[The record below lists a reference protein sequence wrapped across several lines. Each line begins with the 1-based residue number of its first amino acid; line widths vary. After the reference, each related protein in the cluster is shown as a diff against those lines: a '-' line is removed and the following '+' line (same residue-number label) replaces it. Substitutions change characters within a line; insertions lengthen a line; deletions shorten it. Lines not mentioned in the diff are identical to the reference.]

1 MKLSQM
7 VRAAVIVEDLNRSVD
22 FYENILGLRE
32 VYFEGELNHPAGA
45 KLLAM
50 PEATSIRAKI
60 LKAPGPAFGMIGL
73 FELTNPE
80 PPHVKRNNETSNI
93 GEACQVYYCDDLDEI
108 YDKLVQGGHTVVC
121 PPTFLKVGNRTGQRE
136 MVFRDPDG
144 AMINLIEWDF
154 ESDRDPIEE
163 H

>member
-22 FYENILGLRE
+22 FYENILGLQE

-45 KLLAM
+45 ELLAV
-50 PEATSIRAKI
+50 PEGTNIRAKI

-80 PPHVKRNNETSNI
+80 PSHVKRNEKTSNI
-93 GEACQVYYCDDLDEI
+93 GEMCQVYYCDNVDEV
-108 YDKLVQGGHTVVC
+108 YEKLVQGGHTVVC
-121 PPTFLKVGNRTGQRE
+121 APTFLRVGNRTGQRE

-154 ESDRDPIEE
+154 ETGRDPIEG